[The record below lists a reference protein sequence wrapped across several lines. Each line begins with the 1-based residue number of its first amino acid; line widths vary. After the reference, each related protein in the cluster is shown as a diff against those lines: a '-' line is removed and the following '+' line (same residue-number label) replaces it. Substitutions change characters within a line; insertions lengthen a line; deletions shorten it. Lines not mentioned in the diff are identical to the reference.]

1 MRMNFILSF
10 SYDIVISNNRILS
23 ENEYQCIQLLNVL
36 MSYVI
41 KCCPVVSV
49 DANTFKVF

>member
-1 MRMNFILSF
+1 MRLSF
-10 SYDIVISNNRILS
+10 KVEISNSNGVNRILS

-49 DANTFKVF
+49 DANTFKLF